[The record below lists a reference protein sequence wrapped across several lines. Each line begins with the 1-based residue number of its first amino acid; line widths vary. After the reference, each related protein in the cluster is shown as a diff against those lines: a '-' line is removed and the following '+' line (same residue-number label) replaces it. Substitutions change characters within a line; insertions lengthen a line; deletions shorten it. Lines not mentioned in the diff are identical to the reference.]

1 MNIYK
6 WLNIRKIILIG
17 ILIDIALLECF
28 IIFSNDFIFGSYSK
42 QFKTITNIDA
52 NILFLFSWI
61 FLSYI
66 CERYSN
72 IENISLKNHFKRN
85 IIKSLITSS
94 IIFIIF
100 IIIGLIF
107 KTNSII
113 FELNKVSSFISLSTF
128 VQYLISKVSSF
139 FSDKKINYLVIY
151 DENFSEI
158 LISFLNEMN
167 HIKNYSF
174 TLFNKSIIQKNH
186 EELIIA
192 KKNINELEEKVCNE
206 FLSKKKKISR
216 LTEWCEFKLNLI
228 PPEILKTFEFDH
240 SSFQIKKIGLEMRI
254 KRIFDI
260 LISLCLLI
268 STFPLL
274 IIVALMIRIED
285 GGPIFYSQ
293 FRSGFKS
300 INFRIYKLR
309 SMHTK
314 AEQDGVQWAKAK
326 DKRITKIG
334 SFIRKTRIDELPQL
348 INVLKGE
355 MSLIG
360 PRPER
365 PEIDKELSFQIPCYN
380 MRYLVKPGL
389 SGWAQVN
396 FPYGASVEDSMKK
409 LSYDLFYIKNYSI
422 WLDILIFFKTIKI
435 IFNGKGATPKNG

>member
-1 MNIYK
+1 M
-6 WLNIRKIILIG
+6 
-17 ILIDIALLECF
+17 
-28 IIFSNDFIFGSYSK
+28 
-42 QFKTITNIDA
+42 
-52 NILFLFSWI
+52 
-61 FLSYI
+61 
-66 CERYSN
+66 
-72 IENISLKNHFKRN
+72 
-85 IIKSLITSS
+85 
-94 IIFIIF
+94 
-100 IIIGLIF
+100 
-107 KTNSII
+107 
-113 FELNKVSSFISLSTF
+113 
-128 VQYLISKVSSF
+128 
-139 FSDKKINYLVIY
+139 
-151 DENFSEI
+151 
-158 LISFLNEMN
+158 
-167 HIKNYSF
+167 
-174 TLFNKSIIQKNH
+174 
-186 EELIIA
+186 
-192 KKNINELEEKVCNE
+192 
-206 FLSKKKKISR
+206 
-216 LTEWCEFKLNLI
+216 TEWCEFKLNLI

-268 STFPLL
+268 STFPVL

-314 AEQDGVQWAKAK
+314 AEQEGVQWAKAK

-396 FPYGASVEDSMKK
+396 FPYGASVEDSIKK